1 MVQTPRSWTPRF
13 SKLISSVLVSAALTL
28 LGGAAVADEP
38 VIGGGLSAAIPISK
52 FKTPADLGG
61 GFDIYGGYRF
71 SLVEHVDL
79 SLLGGPEFNFF
90 PNDGGGGDDVI
101 TLLGLTAGPRLSI
114 GDDGTEVFIDGRGG
128 YSLDLSG
135 PIDDHGAAWSLG
147 GGVAFEL
154 VRGTALTLF
163 GRYNESEMRA
173 RPGTNANLRFVNAGI
188 GIQHRFLSPE
198 PMARADAPPPPPQAA
213 PPMKQKIILR
223 GVNFD
228 FDKANIRADARPV
241 LDEAARTLTGAGNI
255 SVAVGGHTDSVGS
268 DDYNLNLSIRRA
280 NAVADY
286 LAARGVSRSR
296 MRIDG
301 YGESRPV
308 ASNET
313 DDGRAQNRRVELSV
327 LP

>member
-1 MVQTPRSWTPRF
+1 MQSRRSRTARLLR
-13 SKLISSVLVSAALTL
+13 LIIIGFTGAVATL
-28 LGGAAVADEP
+28 AGGAALADEP
-38 VIGGGLSAAIPISK
+38 VLGGGLSAAIPISK

-71 SLVEHVDL
+71 SLLEHVDL

-90 PNDGGGGDDVI
+90 PNDGGGGDDAI

-114 GDDGTEVFIDGRGG
+114 GEDGTEVFIDGRGG
-128 YSLDLSG
+128 YAWDLSG
-135 PIDDHGAAWSLG
+135 PIDDDGAAWSLG
-147 GGVAFEL
+147 GGIAFQL
-154 VRGTALTLF
+154 VHGTALTLF

-173 RPGTNANLRFVNAGI
+173 RPGSDSNLRFVNAGI
-188 GIQHRFLSPE
+188 GIQHRFLAPE
-198 PMARADAPPPPPQAA
+198 PMAQAEAPPPPSPA

-228 FDKANIRADARPV
+228 FDKADIRADARPV
-241 LDEAARTLTGAGNI
+241 LDEAARTLTRAGTV
-255 SVAVGGHTDSVGS
+255 SVAVAGHTDSVGS
-268 DDYNLNLSIRRA
+268 DAYNQNLSIRRA

-286 LAARGVSRSR
+286 LATRGVSRNR

-308 ASNET
+308 ASNDT

-327 LP
+327 IP